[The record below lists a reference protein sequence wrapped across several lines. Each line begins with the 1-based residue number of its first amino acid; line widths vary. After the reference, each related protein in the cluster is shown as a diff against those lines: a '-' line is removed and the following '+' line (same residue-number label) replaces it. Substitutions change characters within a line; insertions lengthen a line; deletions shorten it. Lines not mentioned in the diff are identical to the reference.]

1 MSNRQRMK
9 EILIETEKIQE
20 KYEDIITEYKIFI
33 KNNDATI
40 DIYFSD
46 TYWDKRNI
54 VWKIKRKRKDKY

>member
-1 MSNRQRMK
+1 MK